1 MQRKPRNPKA
11 PVLGKYA
18 TAILLVQAFTMALL
32 PFGIYMLSINN
43 NLGSNMKKK
52 DAMSLAFSTLTTMQL
67 LQGFLSRTLYESIFK
82 TGIFGNKVRK

>member
-1 MQRKPRNPKA
+1 MQRQPRNPKA

-18 TAILLVQAFTMALL
+18 TTVLLVQAFTMALL

-43 NLGSNMKKK
+43 KIGLNGTQE
-52 DAMSLAFSTLTTMQL
+52 DAMSLAFTTLTTMQL

-82 TGIFGNKVRK
+82 TGIMGNKVRK